1 MDLTELIRGP
11 FSEQVA
17 EGRIPYSLLSRAS
30 AASRATREAHTQAL
44 LDARVRM
51 AKEREVVRRY
61 DASWSIMLGYMLNQ
75 SERSMHWPE
84 EEERRN
90 DALKAEFRAVCL
102 AALLLVY
109 RPLYC

>member
-1 MDLTELIRGP
+1 MDLTDLIRGQLA
-11 FSEQVA
+11 EQVA

-44 LDARVRM
+44 LDARMRVAR
-51 AKEREVVRRY
+51 EREVVRRY
-61 DASWSIMLGYMLNQ
+61 DAILSPTLGYMLNQ

-90 DALKAEFRAVCL
+90 NALKAEFRAVC
-102 AALLLVY
+102 
-109 RPLYC
+109 

>member
-1 MDLTELIRGP
+1 MDLAELIRGP

-51 AKEREVVRRY
+51 AKEREIIRRY
-61 DASWSIMLGYMLNQ
+61 DERCYPQLSYLHNRSL
-75 SERSMHWPE
+75 RSMHWPE

-90 DALKAEFRAVCL
+90 NALKAEFRAVC
-102 AALLLVY
+102 
-109 RPLYC
+109 